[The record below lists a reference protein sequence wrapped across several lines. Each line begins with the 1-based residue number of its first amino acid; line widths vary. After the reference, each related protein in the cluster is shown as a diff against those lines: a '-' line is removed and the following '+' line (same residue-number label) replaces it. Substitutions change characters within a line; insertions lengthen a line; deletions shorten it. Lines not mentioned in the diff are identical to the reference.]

1 MSERHP
7 VVIVGGGWAGLAAA
21 VELCA
26 HEIPVTVLESAR
38 QLGGRA
44 RSIRASD
51 MIIDN
56 GQHLFIG
63 AYRSV
68 LGLMDR
74 IGLDRK
80 HAFLRQPLTLRL
92 VKGNR
97 TSLHFKVPRL
107 PAPFTC

>member
-1 MSERHP
+1 MPERHP

-21 VELCA
+21 VAFCD
-26 HEIPVTVLESAR
+26 HEIPVTLLESTQ

-44 RSIRASD
+44 RSLLVGD
-51 MIIDN
+51 MSIDN

-74 IGLDRK
+74 IGVDRQR
-80 HAFLRQPLTLRL
+80 AFLRQPLTLRL
-92 VKGNR
+92 MQ
-97 TSLHFKVPRL
+97 
-107 PAPFTC
+107 